1 MTFNIQRRWT
11 EHCHWH
17 KSAVWGL
24 ETRIIMRTW
33 TPRKGGRCSSSG
45 REATTTRW
53 WALAPAPWT
62 RCPWCR
68 APGWG
73 GGPGRWAGSIR
84 TSTGRCLSHPR
95 QTPRRLE
102 TFAFPTH
109 GLGRNMTNSRSESSR
124 SSTFLSS
131 ITEQDF
137 ISGIDFRSE
146 LKLILDICDFSSLQ
160 GFNVFLRRQS
170 HHLFSPAPSM
180 GRRKDITMMIF
191 SSRSVN

>member
-17 KSAVWGL
+17 KSAVWEL

-33 TPRKGGRCSSSG
+33 TPRKGGRCSSSD
-45 REATTTRW
+45 REATTTPW
-53 WALAPAPWT
+53 WARAPAPWT
-62 RCPWCR
+62 RCLWCR

-73 GGPGRWAGSIR
+73 GGPGRWAGSTR

-124 SSTFLSS
+124 SRTFLSS

-137 ISGIDFRSE
+137 ISGSISSVRPKTNSRTN
-146 LKLILDICDFSSLQ
+146 FSK

-180 GRRKDITMMIF
+180 GRRKDITMMIL